1 MKLATFSIHGR
12 TSIGRIVDEH
22 IIDLPKSDSTL
33 PATMLALLQAGP
45 DAMARARALVGAPDA
60 SYPLATV
67 RLLAPVPNP
76 SKYLAIGMNYR
87 KHVEEAL
94 RLGMK
99 VPDTQIWFNKQ
110 VSCINGP
117 YDPVH
122 LPRVSS
128 QLDYEVELGVVIGQ
142 RCRHVTREQARSV
155 IAGYMVCNDVTV
167 RDWQLR
173 SPTMTIGKSFDTT
186 GPCGPWL
193 VTDDDIADPHDLAMR
208 LFVNGELRQDES
220 TSGMVYDIYDQIVH
234 LSTVMTLEPGDLI
247 ATGTPSGVGV
257 SMSPPVFLKLGDVVR
272 AEIGGIGFIENKVIA
287 EPVFGMTQ
295 GAPHAGE

>member
-1 MKLATFSIHGR
+1 MKLATFNIRGR
-12 TSIGRIVDEH
+12 TSIGKVIADHIVD
-22 IIDLPKSDSTL
+22 L
-33 PATMLALLQAGP
+33 PARDAAIPSTMLALLQAGP
-45 DAMARARALVGAPDA
+45 DAMARVRKVEATPGTV
-60 SYPLATV
+60 YPLAAV

-94 RLGMK
+94 RHGMK

-117 YDPVH
+117 YDAVH
-122 LPRVSS
+122 LPKVSS

-155 IAGYMVCNDVTV
+155 IAGYTVCNDVTV
-167 RDWQLR
+167 RDWQMR

-193 VTDDDIADPHDLAMR
+193 VTDDEIADPHDLPMR
-208 LFVNGELRQDES
+208 LLVNGELRQSES
-220 TSGMVYDIYDQIVH
+220 TSGMVYDIYDQIAY

-257 SMSPPVFLKLGDVVR
+257 AMSPQVFLKIGDVVR
-272 AEIGGIGFIENKVIA
+272 AEIDGIGFIENKVLA
-287 EPVFGMTQ
+287 EPNLNYTFGEL
-295 GAPHAGE
+295 HARQ